1 MTEALPRAI
10 LLFVKIRVKVVMSA
24 RCRVSRPVLSQPFFQ
39 SKVRRFIRTKNFLS
53 VLGER
58 LRYFGSVALSV
69 QGKRDRQVFFR
80 ALHTR
85 IHRLQQRVLQA
96 LKEGSGYRVVR
107 LFRSYSAFSIV
118 TSSALLVSVSNFT
131 EGKDSESLLF
141 GYINGTASAEAGQG
155 VKHRLAAQVSKKE
168 NLSLVPLANV
178 VNTIDPEQKD
188 DASLFDIQ
196 SGALESQ
203 VMLSSQAGSSIARDP
218 EEDGGVKIY
227 TVASGDTVS
236 GIATK
241 NGITVNTI
249 LWANDLD
256 NVDQIKPGDQIFILP
271 VAGLSYKVEPTDTI
285 DSIATKYKADRDKI
299 IAFNELP
306 ANGELSAGE
315 LIIIPDGRK
324 EEAPKP
330 ATPDAGLERRE
341 YATSTGG
348 TATDISGF
356 RKLDGKAGTGHRFP
370 YGYCTWY
377 VAQKR
382 YVPWSGNA
390 GTWLYKA
397 KAMGYKTGRAPA
409 VGSIVVTTENRFYG
423 HVALVEKVSG
433 GNITVSEMNYTGWA
447 KSSRRTLSASSKVIK
462 GFIY

>member
-1 MTEALPRAI
+1 M
-10 LLFVKIRVKVVMSA
+10 K
-24 RCRVSRPVLSQPFFQ
+24 
-39 SKVRRFIRTKNFLS
+39 
-53 VLGER
+53 ER
-58 LRYFGSVALSV
+58 LSFLWKHAPHTKE
-69 QGKRDRQVFFR
+69 KRDYPVSSY

-85 IHRLQQRVLQA
+85 LHRLQTRVLHFI
-96 LKEGSGYRVVR
+96 KEVSGYRVVR
-107 LFRSYSAFSIV
+107 IFRNYSAFSIV

-131 EGKDSESLLF
+131 QGKDSESLLF
-141 GYINGTASAEAGQG
+141 GYVNGDTASAEEALSS
-155 VKHRLAAQVSKKE
+155 KHRIAAQVSKKE
-168 NLSLVPLANV
+168 NLSLVPLANAPAP
-178 VNTIDPEQKD
+178 IDPEEKTD
-188 DASLFDIQ
+188 ISLLDIQ
-196 SGALESQ
+196 NATLGSQ
-203 VMLSSQAGSSIARDP
+203 VLLSTQTGSSIARDP

-227 TVASGDTVS
+227 TVKDGDTVS
-236 GIATK
+236 GIASK

-256 NVDQIKPGDQIFILP
+256 NADQIKPGDQIFILP
-271 VAGLSYKVEPTDTI
+271 VAGLSYVVKSGDTI
-285 DSIATKYKADRDKI
+285 DSIASTYKAEKEKI

-306 ANGELSAGE
+306 ANGEIEVGD

-330 ATPDAGLERRE
+330 VAPDTGIERRQ

-348 TATDISGF
+348 VATDISSGF
-356 RKLDGKAGTGHRFP
+356 KKLEGRAGTGHRFP

-397 KAMGYKTGRAPA
+397 KALGYKTGRTPA
-409 VGSIVVTTENRFYG
+409 VGSIVVTTENRYYG

-433 GNITVSEMNYTGWA
+433 GNITVSEMNYVGWGKA
-447 KSSRRTLSASSKVIK
+447 SRRTLSATSRAIK
-462 GFIY
+462 GYIY

>member
-1 MTEALPRAI
+1 MR
-10 LLFVKIRVKVVMSA
+10 LL
-24 RCRVSRPVLSQPFFQ
+24 
-39 SKVRRFIRTKNFLS
+39 
-53 VLGER
+53 
-58 LRYFGSVALSV
+58 
-69 QGKRDRQVFFR
+69 QG
-80 ALHTR
+80 
-85 IHRLQQRVLQA
+85 
-96 LKEGSGYRVVR
+96 LKDVSGYRVVR

-118 TSSALLVSVSNFT
+118 TSSALLVSASNFT
-131 EGKDSESLLF
+131 QGQDTESLLF
-141 GYINGTASAEAGQG
+141 GYINGADAALEESSAS
-155 VKHRLAAQVSKKE
+155 KHRIAAQVSKKE
-168 NLSLVPLANV
+168 NLSLVPLANGISI
-178 VNTIDPEQKD
+178 IDPEQRD
-188 DASLFDIQ
+188 ETSLFDMQ
-196 SGALESQ
+196 NGALGNR
-203 VMLSSQAGSSIARDP
+203 VMLSSQAGSSIAKDP

-227 TVASGDTVS
+227 TVQSGDTVS
-236 GIATK
+236 GIAAK

-271 VAGLSYKVEPTDTI
+271 VAGLSYKVASGDTI
-285 DSIATKYKADRDKI
+285 DSIALKYKAEKDKI

-306 ANGELSAGE
+306 ANGEVTEGE

-324 EEAPKP
+324 EEIPKP
-330 ATPDAGLERRE
+330 TTDGLERRE

-348 TATDISGF
+348 TATDISSGF
-356 RKLDGKAGTGHRFP
+356 KKLDGKAGTGHRFP
-370 YGYCTWY
+370 YGYCTWF

-397 KAMGYKTGRAPA
+397 KAMGYKTGRTPA

-433 GNITVSEMNYTGWA
+433 GNITVSEMNYVGWG

>member
-1 MTEALPRAI
+1 MLRGTR
-10 LLFVKIRVKVVMSA
+10 
-24 RCRVSRPVLSQPFFQ
+24 
-39 SKVRRFIRTKNFLS
+39 S
-53 VLGER
+53 VHGK
-58 LRYFGSVALSV
+58 GDHSVASY
-69 QGKRDRQVFFR
+69 

-85 IHRLQQRVLQA
+85 IHRLQTRFLQGI
-96 LKEGSGYRVVR
+96 KEVSGYRVVR

-131 EGKDSESLLF
+131 QGKDTESLLF
-141 GYINGTASAEAGQG
+141 GYINGADASVEETSSA
-155 VKHRLAAQVSKKE
+155 KHRIAAQVNKKE
-168 NLSLVPLANV
+168 NLSLVPLGSAV
-178 VNTIDPEQKD
+178 STVDPEQKD
-188 DASLFDIQ
+188 EASLFDMQ
-196 SGALESQ
+196 SGSLGSR

-227 TVASGDTVS
+227 TVQTGDTVS
-236 GIATK
+236 GIAAK

-256 NVDQIKPGDQIFILP
+256 NVDSIKPGDQIFILP
-271 VAGLSYKVEPTDTI
+271 VAGLSYKIATGDTL
-285 DSIATKYKADRDKI
+285 DSIATKYKADKDKI

-306 ANGELSAGE
+306 ANGEITPGE

-324 EEAPKP
+324 EEAPQP
-330 ATPDAGLERRE
+330 ATDGLERRQ

-348 TATDISGF
+348 TATDISSGF

-370 YGYCTWY
+370 YGYCTWF

-397 KAMGYKTGRAPA
+397 KAMGYKTGRTPA

-433 GNITVSEMNYTGWA
+433 GNITVSEMNYVGWA
-447 KSSRRTLSASSKVIK
+447 KSSRRTLSATSRVIK
-462 GFIY
+462 GYIY

>member
-1 MTEALPRAI
+1 MR
-10 LLFVKIRVKVVMSA
+10 LL
-24 RCRVSRPVLSQPFFQ
+24 
-39 SKVRRFIRTKNFLS
+39 
-53 VLGER
+53 
-58 LRYFGSVALSV
+58 
-69 QGKRDRQVFFR
+69 QG
-80 ALHTR
+80 
-85 IHRLQQRVLQA
+85 
-96 LKEGSGYRVVR
+96 LKDVSGYRVVR

-118 TSSALLVSVSNFT
+118 TSSALLVSASNFT
-131 EGKDSESLLF
+131 QGQDTESLLF
-141 GYINGTASAEAGQG
+141 GYINGADAALEESGAS
-155 VKHRLAAQVSKKE
+155 KHRIAAQVSKKE
-168 NLSLVPLANV
+168 NLSFVPLANGV
-178 VNTIDPEQKD
+178 SIIDPEQRD
-188 DASLFDIQ
+188 ETSLFDMQ
-196 SGALESQ
+196 NGALGNR
-203 VMLSSQAGSSIARDP
+203 VMLSSQAGSSIAKDP

-227 TVASGDTVS
+227 TVQSGDTVS
-236 GIATK
+236 GIAAK

-271 VAGLSYKVEPTDTI
+271 VAGLSYKVAAGDTI
-285 DSIATKYKADRDKI
+285 DSIALKYKAEKDKI

-306 ANGELSAGE
+306 ANGEVTEGE

-324 EEAPKP
+324 EETPKP
-330 ATPDAGLERRE
+330 ATDGLERRE

-348 TATDISGF
+348 TATDISSGF

-370 YGYCTWY
+370 YGYCTWF

-397 KAMGYKTGRAPA
+397 KAMGYKTGRTPA

-433 GNITVSEMNYTGWA
+433 GNITVSEMNYTGWG
-447 KSSRRTLSASSKVIK
+447 KQSRRTLSASSKVIK

>member
-1 MTEALPRAI
+1 MYG
-10 LLFVKIRVKVVMSA
+10 RV
-24 RCRVSRPVLSQPFFQ
+24 
-39 SKVRRFIRTKNFLS
+39 
-53 VLGER
+53 
-58 LRYFGSVALSV
+58 FGT
-69 QGKRDRQVFFR
+69 QGKRDRVSFR
-80 ALHTR
+80 ALHTY
-85 IHRLQQRVLQA
+85 IHRLQTKALQA
-96 LKEGSGYRVVR
+96 IKEGSGYRVVR

-141 GYINGTASAEAGQG
+141 GYINGASAENTQG

-178 VNTIDPEQKD
+178 VSTIDPEQKD
-188 DASLFDIQ
+188 DTSLFDMQ
-196 SGALESQ
+196 SGALQSQ

-227 TVASGDTVS
+227 TVATGDTVS
-236 GIATK
+236 GIAAK

-271 VAGLSYKVEPTDTI
+271 VAGLSYKVEPNDTI
-285 DSIATKYKADRDKI
+285 DSIALKYKAEKDKI

-306 ANGELSAGE
+306 ANGELTAGE

-324 EEAPKP
+324 EVPKP
-330 ATPDAGLERRE
+330 VAPDTGLERRE

-370 YGYCTWY
+370 YGYCTWF

-409 VGSIVVTTENRFYG
+409 VGAIVVTTENRFYG

-447 KSSRRTLSASSKVIK
+447 KTSRRTLSATSKVIK

>member
-1 MTEALPRAI
+1 M
-10 LLFVKIRVKVVMSA
+10 
-24 RCRVSRPVLSQPFFQ
+24 
-39 SKVRRFIRTKNFLS
+39 
-53 VLGER
+53 
-58 LRYFGSVALSV
+58 
-69 QGKRDRQVFFR
+69 
-80 ALHTR
+80 
-85 IHRLQQRVLQA
+85 
-96 LKEGSGYRVVR
+96 KEISGYRVVR

-131 EGKDSESLLF
+131 EGKDSESILF
-141 GYINGTASAEAGQG
+141 GYVNGQNGTEESLSPN
-155 VKHRLAAQVSKKE
+155 HRLAAQVSKKD
-168 NLSLVPLANV
+168 NLSLVPLANT
-178 VNTIDPEQKD
+178 NNPIDPEQRVE
-188 DASLFDIQ
+188 STLFDIET
-196 SGALESQ
+196 GALQNQ
-203 VMLSSQAGSSIARDP
+203 VMLSNQVGSAIARDP

-236 GIATK
+236 GIAAK

-271 VAGLSYKVEPTDTI
+271 VAGISYAVVSGDTL
-285 DSIATKYKADRDKI
+285 DSIATKYKAEKDKI
-299 IAFNELP
+299 ISYNELP
-306 ANGELSAGE
+306 ANGEIAVGDI
-315 LIIIPDGRK
+315 IIIPDGRK
-324 EEAPKP
+324 EEVARPT
-330 ATPDAGLERRE
+330 APDAGIERRQ
-341 YATSTGG
+341 YATSAGG
-348 TATDISGF
+348 TATDISSGF

-397 KAMGYKTGRAPA
+397 KAMGYKTGRTPA

-433 GNITVSEMNYTGWA
+433 GMITVSEMNYTGWS
-447 KSSRRTLSASSKVIK
+447 KTSRRTLSATSRAIK

>member
-1 MTEALPRAI
+1 MTEGLPRAI
-10 LLFVKIRVKVVMSA
+10 LLFVKIRVKAVMSA
-24 RCRVSRPVLSQPFFQ
+24 ERRVSRSLPSQPFFQ
-39 SKVRRFIRTKNFLS
+39 SKALRFIRTKLFSS
-53 VLGER
+53 VG
-58 LRYFGSVALSV
+58 RYLYHVYGRVFGT
-69 QGKRDRQVFFR
+69 QGKRDRVSFR
-80 ALHTR
+80 ALHTY
-85 IHRLQQRVLQA
+85 IHRLQTKALQA
-96 LKEGSGYRVVR
+96 IKEGSGYRVVR

-141 GYINGTASAEAGQG
+141 GYINGASAENTQG

-178 VNTIDPEQKD
+178 VSTIDPEQKD
-188 DASLFDIQ
+188 DTSLFDMQ
-196 SGALESQ
+196 SGALQSQ

-227 TVASGDTVS
+227 TVATGDTVS
-236 GIATK
+236 GIAAK

-271 VAGLSYKVEPTDTI
+271 VAGLSYKVEPNDTI
-285 DSIATKYKADRDKI
+285 DSIALKYKAEKDKI

-306 ANGELSAGE
+306 ANGELTAGE

-324 EEAPKP
+324 EVPKP
-330 ATPDAGLERRE
+330 VAPDTGLERRE

-370 YGYCTWY
+370 YGYCTWF

-409 VGSIVVTTENRFYG
+409 VGAIVVTTENRFYG

-447 KSSRRTLSASSKVIK
+447 KTSRRTLSATSKVIK

>member
-1 MTEALPRAI
+1 MSVKSNG
-10 LLFVKIRVKVVMSA
+10 FV
-24 RCRVSRPVLSQPFFQ
+24 
-39 SKVRRFIRTKNFLS
+39 IRTKLFFFALGKHLKS
-53 VLGER
+53 V
-58 LRYFGSVALSV
+58 FSV
-69 QGKRDRQVFFR
+69 QGKRDREVSFH

-85 IHRLQQRVLQA
+85 IHRLQVRFLQFV
-96 LKEGSGYRVVR
+96 KEVSGYRVVR
-107 LFRSYSAFSIV
+107 LFRNYSAFSIV

-141 GYINGTASAEAGQG
+141 GYINGTNASAEESLPS
-155 VKHRLAAQVSKKE
+155 KRRIAAQVSKKE

-178 VNTIDPEQKD
+178 ASTIDPEQKD
-188 DASLFDIQ
+188 DISLFDMQ
-196 SGALESQ
+196 SNSLGGQ
-203 VMLSSQAGSSIARDP
+203 IMLSSQAGSSIARDP

-227 TVASGDTVS
+227 TVEQGDTVS
-236 GIATK
+236 GIATA

-256 NVDQIKPGDQIFILP
+256 NVDSIKPGDQIFILP
-271 VAGLSYKVEPTDTI
+271 VAGLTYKIQTGDTI
-285 DSIATKYKADRDKI
+285 DSIAAKYKAEKDKI

-306 ANGELSAGE
+306 ANGEIQVGE
-315 LIIIPDGRK
+315 LLIIPDGRK
-324 EEAPKP
+324 DDLPKP
-330 ATPDAGLERRE
+330 VVAPGLERRP

-348 TATDISGF
+348 TATDISSGF
-356 RKLDGKAGTGHRFP
+356 RTLDGKAGKGHRFP
-370 YGYCTWY
+370 YGYCTWF

-397 KAMGYKTGRAPA
+397 KAMGYKTGRTPA

-447 KSSRRTLSASSKVIK
+447 KTSRRTLSASSRVIK

>member
-1 MTEALPRAI
+1 M
-10 LLFVKIRVKVVMSA
+10 KG
-24 RCRVSRPVLSQPFFQ
+24 
-39 SKVRRFIRTKNFLS
+39 RRFIRTEL
-53 VLGER
+53 
-58 LRYFGSVALSV
+58 
-69 QGKRDRQVFFR
+69 FR
-80 ALHTR
+80 SLHTR
-85 IHRLQQRVLQA
+85 THRLQTKVLHFV
-96 LKEGSGYRVVR
+96 KEISGYRVVR

-131 EGKDSESLLF
+131 EGKDSESILL
-141 GYINGTASAEAGQG
+141 GYVNGQSGTEESLSAN
-155 VKHRLAAQVSKKE
+155 HRLAAQISKKG
-168 NLSLVPLANV
+168 NLSLVPLANA
-178 VNTIDPEQKD
+178 NNPIDPEQKLE
-188 DASLFDIQ
+188 STLFDIET
-196 SGALESQ
+196 GALQNQ
-203 VMLSSQAGSSIARDP
+203 VMLSTQVGSAIARDP

-236 GIATK
+236 GIAAK

-271 VAGLSYKVEPTDTI
+271 VAGISYAVATGDTL
-285 DSIATKYKADRDKI
+285 DSIATKYKAEKDKI
-299 IAFNELP
+299 IAYNGLP
-306 ANGELSAGE
+306 ANGEIAVGDV
-315 LIIIPDGRK
+315 IIIPDGRK
-324 EEAPKP
+324 EDVARP
-330 ATPDAGLERRE
+330 AVPDTGIERRQ

-348 TATDISGF
+348 TATDISSGF

-409 VGSIVVTTENRFYG
+409 VGSIMVTTENRFYG

-433 GNITVSEMNYTGWA
+433 TTITVSEMNYTGWS
-447 KSSRRTLSASSKVIK
+447 KTSRRTLSSTSRAIK